1 MSAWIG
7 ASGRREGI
15 MAKIV
20 LVLLVACALVM
31 LGFLMGVLFAR
42 SDSDTYDYDDLMR
55 AYSAGYESGCRTGGW
70 TENRED
76 DEA

>member
-1 MSAWIG
+1 
-7 ASGRREGI
+7 

-20 LVLLVACALVM
+20 LAFLVGCALIM

-42 SDSDTYDYDDLMR
+42 SDNDVYDYDDLMR
-55 AYSAGYESGCRTGGW
+55 AYSAGFESGRKAGGW
-70 TENRED
+70 PGNGEV